1 MAMAWAS
8 VIGLVV
14 TVIAAQF
21 EHPSSGRL
29 LPSLK
34 EWRQVISF
42 GAWSTAGQAL
52 TEIGIGAPDVLI
64 GRLMNPAAVGFYSRA
79 NGLLETF
86 NQSVIAGVSPV
97 ALSAIAMR
105 SREGK
110 DVRDFLLQS
119 LTHITAVGW
128 PFFCFVAL
136 FAFPI
141 IRILFGDQWDASV
154 PLVRLLCIAAIIRL
168 TATMNWSVL
177 QGTGSIVKFV
187 SSLAITVPVQIVL
200 LVIALMSSQGLEG
213 VGYAIIASAVVQA
226 VVSFVFLR
234 SVTKM
239 SLGDLIGATAKSGAL
254 AVASSVVPLIVVLT
268 MPTGPDNLWL
278 PLLIAAAGAAIG
290 FGGAAFLLK
299 HPLAE
304 EMRNLIKLGWRS
316 VFA

>member
-1 MAMAWAS
+1 
-8 VIGLVV
+8 
-14 TVIAAQF
+14 
-21 EHPSSGRL
+21 
-29 LPSLK
+29 
-34 EWRQVISF
+34 
-42 GAWSTAGQAL
+42 
-52 TEIGIGAPDVLI
+52 
-64 GRLMNPAAVGFYSRA
+64 
-79 NGLLETF
+79 
-86 NQSVIAGVSPV
+86 
-97 ALSAIAMR
+97 
-105 SREGK
+105 
-110 DVRDFLLQS
+110 
-119 LTHITAVGW
+119 
-128 PFFCFVAL
+128 
-136 FAFPI
+136 
-141 IRILFGDQWDASV
+141 
-154 PLVRLLCIAAIIRL
+154 
-168 TATMNWSVL
+168 
-177 QGTGSIVKFV
+177 
-187 SSLAITVPVQIVL
+187 
-200 LVIALMSSQGLEG
+200 MSSQGLEG